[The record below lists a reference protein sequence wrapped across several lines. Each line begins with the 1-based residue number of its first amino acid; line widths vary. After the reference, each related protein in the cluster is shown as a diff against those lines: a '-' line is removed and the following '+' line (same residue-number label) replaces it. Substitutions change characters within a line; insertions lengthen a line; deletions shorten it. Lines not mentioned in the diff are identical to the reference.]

1 MSKLLRKPIDLISKK
16 RKLLVSLLLGVLGFT
31 LSPFGIAF
39 QWEQLTINIPW
50 SLLFPVLAAMAYG
63 WKYGVLAGLAGGAL
77 FPFYLWPMDGWP
89 NVSTS
94 VVCFILF
101 ISVGII
107 SHTVVENRLRIK
119 ALRFLLLFTFGF
131 FVYAF
136 YYKYI
141 YTTLLSFNPPFW
153 VDTQFNTIHPDIL
166 RGFLFKDTINFLS
179 TIIVA
184 NTLLKLPVLR
194 RILGLSVREEMRQN
208 HLIFAATMG
217 TSVFVWLV
225 FVVLGKTLPTEINE
239 LGKEHIFLSL
249 FVILSAGFVVSD
261 VLIHKYEK
269 NSLITTKLSQSEKKF
284 RKALE
289 FMPIPIVVASS
300 NGDVL
305 FYNKIFYD
313 TYGYNSEDIP
323 TTEKWFEA
331 AYPDPTYRESLSAE
345 WKKDLAEALKNGEPI
360 ASKQLMVTC
369 KNGTT
374 KTVEM
379 SVYLE
384 QEMMVFSVL
393 DISEQK
399 RAEQDLILAKE
410 KAEESDNLKTTFLQ
424 NISHEI
430 RTPMNAIW
438 GFTEFLSKPGLTED
452 KRNGYISIIQSSSK
466 QLLTMVNN
474 ILTMSAIHTSQEKI
488 MVEKVCVNTL
498 MEEIQQV
505 FSRKAAAKSL
515 KINVTKHLSETQ
527 SNVFADRVKLYQIL
541 NNLVGNAIKFT
552 PKGEIEF
559 GCTLISEDLKFYV
572 KDTGIGITK
581 SKQQAIF
588 DRFVQA
594 NENIRVEYGGSGLG
608 LSICKGFVDLMGGRI
623 WVDSEPSVGSTFYF
637 TVPYK
642 PVPEDVF
649 DTALSTDDI
658 PNLGKRTVLIAEDQ
672 EYNFLFLNEFFSQLN
687 WNVIHV
693 KNGRDAVEK
702 CKENSTLDFVLMDIK
717 MPVMDGLTAAK
728 LIKEFRKNLPIIA
741 QTAYA
746 KEVRNDQSDL
756 FFDAYLTKPISGSA
770 LREIIL
776 NFVGQ
781 EK

>member
-1 MSKLLRKPIDLISKK
+1 
-16 RKLLVSLLLGVLGFT
+16 
-31 LSPFGIAF
+31 
-39 QWEQLTINIPW
+39 
-50 SLLFPVLAAMAYG
+50 
-63 WKYGVLAGLAGGAL
+63 
-77 FPFYLWPMDGWP
+77 
-89 NVSTS
+89 
-94 VVCFILF
+94 
-101 ISVGII
+101 
-107 SHTVVENRLRIK
+107 
-119 ALRFLLLFTFGF
+119 
-131 FVYAF
+131 
-136 YYKYI
+136 
-141 YTTLLSFNPPFW
+141 
-153 VDTQFNTIHPDIL
+153 
-166 RGFLFKDTINFLS
+166 
-179 TIIVA
+179 
-184 NTLLKLPVLR
+184 
-194 RILGLSVREEMRQN
+194 
-208 HLIFAATMG
+208 
-217 TSVFVWLV
+217 
-225 FVVLGKTLPTEINE
+225 
-239 LGKEHIFLSL
+239 
-249 FVILSAGFVVSD
+249 
-261 VLIHKYEK
+261 
-269 NSLITTKLSQSEKKF
+269 
-284 RKALE
+284 
-289 FMPIPIVVASS
+289 
-300 NGDVL
+300 
-305 FYNKIFYD
+305 
-313 TYGYNSEDIP
+313 
-323 TTEKWFEA
+323 
-331 AYPDPTYRESLSAE
+331 
-345 WKKDLAEALKNGEPI
+345 
-360 ASKQLMVTC
+360 
-369 KNGTT
+369 
-374 KTVEM
+374 
-379 SVYLE
+379 
-384 QEMMVFSVL
+384 
-393 DISEQK
+393 
-399 RAEQDLILAKE
+399 
-410 KAEESDNLKTTFLQ
+410 
-424 NISHEI
+424 
-430 RTPMNAIW
+430 
-438 GFTEFLSKPGLTED
+438 LSKPGLTED